1 MPANEDR
8 PGPDREVRQQPPVAK
23 PTPSTDVQPADAGT
37 PASGNPSVP
46 TEPAMKQTSKT
57 DAERRS

>member
-1 MPANEDR
+1 MSQSDPKPA
-8 PGPDREVRQQPPVAK
+8 REQQQRDKPAAR
-23 PTPSTDVQPADAGT
+23 PTPPADLQPADTGT

-57 DAERRS
+57 DAERGTP